1 MTRISRLVAFGTPK
15 PVSKIAGVTIWQ
27 MRRISNC
34 AQSCASTRCRSCTRT
49 SPQNSVRI
57 DGIDSGAICGQS
69 SWDVP
74 NNAIS
79 ARADPFMCRMRA
91 AEENTIMPE
100 SGEGSRSCCIAPV
113 PLRPISGGSE
123 TSFCRESPWVCR
135 VDRGIH
141 ILSGKCSPGCARVA
155 PRAEMQEGQLPCEYR
170 P

>member
-1 MTRISRLVAFGTPK
+1 MTRISRLVAFGTPN

-27 MRRISNC
+27 IRRISNC

-57 DGIDSGAICGQS
+57 DGIYSGAICGQS

-79 ARADPFMCRMRA
+79 ARADPFMCRIRA
-91 AEENTIMPE
+91 DEENTIRPE
-100 SGEGSRSCCIAPV
+100 SGEGS
-113 PLRPISGGSE
+113 SGE
-123 TSFCRESPWVCR
+123 LPWFRR